1 MQKDID
7 LQDLVMLAKQ
17 TGLIQREGVFKQH
30 TIASKGHADDPVTET
45 DKKCEDFVLDRLAS
59 LAPGHAIVTEES
71 GIHSGDREH
80 VWYIDPL
87 DGTMNFAHG
96 IPFFCI
102 SIGYEVNG
110 EMRMGAVYDPM
121 RDECF
126 YAEKGKG
133 AFRNGEPIHVSA
145 QADIR
150 NALLAT
156 GFIQKAYEMGKDNF
170 PAFKHM
176 MMGTAGVRR
185 IGCAALE
192 LSYVAC
198 GRYDGFWDLML
209 RPWDVAA
216 GFLIIREA
224 GGIVT
229 TLSGD
234 PDPFK
239 EPYEFLAANPLLH
252 AQLLQELKA
261 GKTEVL

>member
-1 MQKDID
+1 MKEIE
-7 LQDLVMLAKQ
+7 LNDLVLLAKQ
-17 TGLIQREGVFKQH
+17 TGLIQRESVFKRH
-30 TIASKGHADDPVTET
+30 TVESKGHADDPVTET
-45 DKKCEDFVLDRLAS
+45 DKKCEDFVLSRLAE
-59 LAPGHAIVTEES
+59 LAPGHAIVTEET
-71 GIHSGDREH
+71 GIHSGDHEH

-87 DGTMNFAHG
+87 DGTMNFSQG

-102 SIGYEVNG
+102 SIGYEVRG

-126 YAEKGKG
+126 YAEKGRG
-133 AFRNGEPIHVSA
+133 AFRNGEPIRVSG
-145 QADIR
+145 QKDLK

-156 GFIQKAYEMGKDNF
+156 GFIQKAYEDGRDNF

-176 MMGTAGVRR
+176 MLGTAGVRR
-185 IGCAALE
+185 FGCAALE

-234 PDPFK
+234 PDPFR
-239 EPYEFLAANPLLH
+239 EPYEFLAANPDLHPLL
-252 AQLLQELKA
+252 LRELQA
-261 GKTEVL
+261 GKTEKL